1 MLYQYKKCILF
12 ATNKILDPIDKFA
25 KQIPYNTV
33 KEGYIIIIESKN
45 NVKYRHLLN

>member
-1 MLYQYKKCILF
+1 MLYPYKECILF

-33 KEGYIIIIESKN
+33 KEGYIINI
-45 NVKYRHLLN
+45 